1 MTTDHSLVN
10 ADEKQ
15 RFDCTS
21 VPKITPVGTAWIY
34 LAMAV
39 ASEVCGLVIMKISVS
54 MGRVE
59 GLVVLYFLVALS
71 YVFLAKAVKSISVG
85 VAYAVWEGSGVALIT
100 LVSAIAFQQLLTLR
114 EIVGLSMAVA
124 GIWMIQA
131 GEVHH
136 G

>member
-1 MTTDHSLVN
+1 MTSDHPLVN
-10 ADEKQ
+10 AVEK
-15 RFDCTS
+15 RCFDRRNFLK
-21 VPKITPVGTAWIY
+21 VTPVGIAWIY

-39 ASEVCGLVIMKISVS
+39 ASEVIGLALMKISVS

-59 GLVVLYFLVALS
+59 GLVVLYFLVAIS
-71 YVFLAKAVKSISVG
+71 YVFLAKAVKSISIG

-100 LVSAIAFQQLLTLR
+100 LVSAFAFQQLLTVR
-114 EIVGLSMAVA
+114 ETIGLAMAVA

-131 GEVHH
+131 GEVHN